1 MYVAYYE
8 IINSIKMLFGN
19 VLSRQYD
26 AFSSV
31 LISTMTLL
39 SYIFSFVFMQII
51 IGKKET
57 NAMKNI
63 PC

>member
-8 IINSIKMLFGN
+8 IINSIKMPFGN

-31 LISTMTLL
+31 LINTMTLL

>member
-1 MYVAYYE
+1 MYVAYFE
-8 IINSIKMLFGN
+8 IINSIKMSFGI

-31 LISTMTLL
+31 LVSTMTLL